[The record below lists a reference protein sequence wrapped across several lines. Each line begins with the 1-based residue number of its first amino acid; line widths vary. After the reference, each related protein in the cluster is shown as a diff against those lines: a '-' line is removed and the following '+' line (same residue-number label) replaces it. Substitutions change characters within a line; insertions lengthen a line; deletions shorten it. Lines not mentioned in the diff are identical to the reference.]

1 MLGLKNTLWNTVTGM
16 NTSKAAL
23 STVGH
28 NIANANTEGYS
39 RQQVTIGAR
48 APVKVFT
55 GSEQISQAGQGAQL
69 TNIER
74 AHSSFLE
81 RQLLRDRLNRG
92 FFDGQ
97 RRPCKY
103 TSGFSRRGFQIPSVR
118 VLIRFSISCAN

>member
-1 MLGLKNTLWNTVTGM
+1 M

-55 GSEQISQAGQGAQL
+55 GSEQISQAGQRTA
-69 TNIER
+69 N
-74 AHSSFLE
+74 
-81 RQLLRDRLNRG
+81 
-92 FFDGQ
+92 
-97 RRPCKY
+97 KY
-103 TSGFSRRGFQIPSVR
+103 
-118 VLIRFSISCAN
+118 